1 MYIHRTLEQYVKKIS
16 QQFPVLML
24 TGSRQV
30 GKTTLLKHL
39 AEKNRNY
46 VTLDNPLLLNLAKSD
61 PSLFMQR
68 FPGPILIDEIQYAP
82 ELLPFIKMEVDKSK
96 IHGLFWLTGSQQFHL
111 MKGVSESLAGRVGII
126 NLLGLSL
133 REIFNHSEEST
144 PFLPIPEIIRA
155 KELNSNALSLKE
167 LYKII
172 WRGSYPSVALFKEKD
187 QSMFYSSYIQTYL
200 QRDIHDLAKVGD
212 EMSFLKFLSATAA
225 RSAQLLNLSDLA
237 RDADISPNTAKSWL
251 SILIATGL
259 VYLLQPYNQNI
270 TKRLVKAPKLYFLDT
285 GLCAYLTDWTSPETL
300 ESGAMSGAIL
310 ESWIM
315 SEILKSWWHNGKQ
328 TPFYYYRDKDQKE
341 IDLLIITDG
350 KVYPIEFKKTSS
362 PSANIVRHFKL
373 LDKFQYSISYGGVVC
388 LIPQSLPLTSSVT
401 SIPAWVI

>member
-1 MYIHRTLEQYVKKIS
+1 MYIRRTLEQYVKKIT

-39 AEKNRNY
+39 TEKNRNY

-68 FPGPILIDEIQYAP
+68 FPGPILIDEIQNAP

-96 IHGLFWLTGSQQFHL
+96 VNGLFWLTGSQQFHL

-126 NLLGLSL
+126 NMLGLSL
-133 REIFNHSEEST
+133 REIFIHSEEST

-172 WRGSYPSVALFKEKD
+172 WRGSYPSVALFKEKN
-187 QSMFYSSYIQTYL
+187 QNMFYSSYIQTYL

-237 RDADISPNTAKSWL
+237 RDADITPNTAKSWL

-328 TPFYYYRDKDQKE
+328 APFYYYRDKDQKE

-350 KVYPIEFKKTSS
+350 KIYPIEFKKTSS
-362 PSANIVRHFKL
+362 PSANVVRHFKL

-388 LIPQSLPLTSSVT
+388 LIPESLPLTPSVT
-401 SIPAWVI
+401 SIPAWII